1 MSEASEEEQSVTDSL
16 STVFSGGLLVSA
28 GKVVALGLGFLTQVA
43 MARLLAEGAY
53 GQVVLTLS
61 VISVAGLVA
70 KLGLDSGVTR
80 KYPHHEG
87 EPAEA
92 LGVVR
97 SSLFIAGISGVAVG
111 CLVFVLAPF
120 IAQRIFNEPS
130 LTVLFRIAAVII
142 PFNALSWVA
151 VSLAQGARNARP
163 HTYVKQLFQP
173 IVRFLAISG
182 LLIGGFGAAGAI
194 AGQTT
199 ALVLAAILALLL
211 LHRSLPTFDTTPV
224 PMHKSLLT
232 FSIPLLAVQGMGF
245 LNTNVD
251 IYMVGYF
258 LASSDLGIYNIAL
271 QIGNLVTAL
280 LSTAGFL
287 LPPMLT
293 RLQKNGQTAEMRR
306 TYQVLTKWMVV
317 LILPGAVVLFFAPEL
332 VIGLLFGERYVPGVT
347 ALRILLIGK
356 VVAIVMGLNT
366 QALIALGENRFVS
379 YLVFFQTVVNVIVNY
394 SLIPIIGIEGAAI
407 GMMVSAILGDVV
419 GVGILYREYEVHPLT
434 KAILGPVGAVCAV
447 AVLGYALVQA
457 ANLPTYF
464 VVVIVGIAYVP
475 IVATLA
481 PEPEDEQLLTRV
493 EDRTGYELTFVRRAF
508 RLVG

>member
-1 MSEASEEEQSVTDSL
+1 
-16 STVFSGGLLVSA
+16 
-28 GKVVALGLGFLTQVA
+28 
-43 MARLLAEGAY
+43 
-53 GQVVLTLS
+53 
-61 VISVAGLVA
+61 
-70 KLGLDSGVTR
+70 
-80 KYPHHEG
+80 
-87 EPAEA
+87 
-92 LGVVR
+92 
-97 SSLFIAGISGVAVG
+97 
-111 CLVFVLAPF
+111 
-120 IAQRIFNEPS
+120 
-130 LTVLFRIAAVII
+130 
-142 PFNALSWVA
+142 
-151 VSLAQGARNARP
+151 
-163 HTYVKQLFQP
+163 
-173 IVRFLAISG
+173 
-182 LLIGGFGAAGAI
+182 
-194 AGQTT
+194 
-199 ALVLAAILALLL
+199 
-211 LHRSLPTFDTTPV
+211 
-224 PMHKSLLT
+224 
-232 FSIPLLAVQGMGF
+232 MGF